1 MPATPSLANMV
12 LGGIAAC
19 LVASQFLSVV
29 TSTDTDDGRID
40 RGRGSSSTHGHKG
53 DRLALFHAQEPSVT
67 VAAPSVR
74 LFGAPE
80 ADSGDANITVALK
93 NVVVVAKEIDIDALA
108 APHLLAGAPDQGR
121 TPQSTLKSLR
131 CKVAPARDGVGDVD
145 RDVALGR
152 LAVRCLA

>member
-1 MPATPSLANMV
+1 MPATPSLANLV

-29 TSTDTDDGRID
+29 TSTNVDDVRVDNGRS
-40 RGRGSSSTHGHKG
+40 SSSTHGHKG
-53 DRLALFHAQEPSVT
+53 DQLALFHAQGPSVT

-108 APHLLAGAPDQGR
+108 APDLFAGAPEQGQ
-121 TPQSTLKSLR
+121 TPKPKLKSSN
-131 CKVAPARDGVGDVD
+131 CKVATP

-152 LAVRCLA
+152 LAIRCFA